1 MNVIHKKSWAIP
13 EREAT
18 PEATFWNRRKF
29 MTGIA
34 GGALAVGALTV
45 KPGQAFAEEDP
56 SAGLYPLPRNEA
68 FTLDR

>member
-68 FTLDR
+68 VTLDR